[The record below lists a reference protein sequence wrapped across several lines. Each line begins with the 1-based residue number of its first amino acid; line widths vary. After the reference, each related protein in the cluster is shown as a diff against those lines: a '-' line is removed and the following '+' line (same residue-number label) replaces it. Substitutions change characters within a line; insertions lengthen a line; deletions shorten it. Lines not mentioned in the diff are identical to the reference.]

1 MTERRKEA
9 RYGVRDIYQNY
20 VTFKVKKDSDEFVPG
35 KLIDFSL
42 HGIKMKNPT
51 PFAIGSTIECLI
63 SIPKSLT
70 KEIPFSAR
78 INYCIQ
84 DELDEDYLMG
94 AEIINTVDRLWLVIF
109 SKVHDFINERMGNI
123 F

>member
-1 MTERRKEA
+1 MTERRKEV
-9 RYGVRDIYQNY
+9 RYGVPDIYQNY
-20 VTFKVKKDSDEFVPG
+20 VTFKIKKDSNEFVPG

-42 HGIKMKNPT
+42 HGIQIKNST
-51 PFAIGSTIECLI
+51 PLATGSTIECLI
-63 SIPKSLT
+63 SIPKSLS

-94 AEIINTVDRLWLVIF
+94 AEIINTDDRLWLVIF